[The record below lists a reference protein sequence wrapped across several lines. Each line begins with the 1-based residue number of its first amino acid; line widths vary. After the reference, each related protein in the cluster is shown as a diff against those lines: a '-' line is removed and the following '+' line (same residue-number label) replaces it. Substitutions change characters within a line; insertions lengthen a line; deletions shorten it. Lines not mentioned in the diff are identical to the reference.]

1 MTEVQGP
8 GTSTPG
14 RRPTPF
20 RTARFPGVNADPADD
35 VQHVAG
41 TTMPARRLGPSDLI
55 VGAVSYG
62 CWRFAGGSVADAEAK
77 IVTALDTGMTLIDT
91 ADIYG
96 FGSQAS
102 GTDFGDAESLLGR
115 VLTANPALRDRMV
128 LATKGGIRPP
138 VPYDQ
143 SREYLTAACEAS
155 LRRLGVEFVDLYQVH
170 RPDVLTHP
178 AELAATLQTLIERGL
193 TRTIGV
199 SNFTV
204 AQTRAL
210 QAHLDVPLVTSQP
223 EWSALHLD
231 PLVDGTFDLCAET
244 AMTPLAWS
252 PLGGGRLA
260 PSDEPIDERT
270 ARVVEVLDRLAAER
284 GVDRT
289 AVALAWTM
297 RHPSGPIPI
306 VGTQRPERIRSLA
319 ASADVALDRAEW
331 YEVLVA
337 SRGER
342 LP

>member
-8 GTSTPG
+8 GTSTPV
-14 RRPTPF
+14 RPRARSAP
-20 RTARFPGVNADPADD
+20 ARFGDVDATADVGVELVP
-35 VQHVAG
+35 G
-41 TTMPARRLGPSDLI
+41 TTMPARRLGTSELT

-62 CWRFAGGSVADAEAK
+62 CWRFAGGAVTAAEAK
-77 IVTALDTGMTLIDT
+77 IVAALDAGMTLIDT

-96 FGSQAS
+96 FGSQAD
-102 GTDFGDAESLLGR
+102 GTDFGDAEVLLGQ
-115 VLTANPALRDRMV
+115 VLDADPGLRDRMV

-143 SREYLTAACEAS
+143 SREYLVEACEAS

-178 AELAATLQTLIERGL
+178 ADLAATLQLLIDRGL

-260 PSDEPIDERT
+260 PSDDPADERT
-270 ARVVEVLDRLAAER
+270 ARLVEVLDRLAAAR
-284 GVDRT
+284 GVERT
-289 AVALAWTM
+289 VVALAWTM

-306 VGTQRPERIRSLA
+306 IGTQQPERIRSLA
-319 ASADVALDRAEW
+319 AAAEVTLDRAEW